1 MNKIVRIW
9 KYIRRHKYLIVTMVF
24 FIIIGFADEN
34 NLIRRAKYQ
43 YEIMTLR
50 KEINRYRE
58 IFERDTERLED
69 LLSSPE
75 GIEKVARER
84 YLMKAP
90 DEDIYIFNTDNE

>member
-1 MNKIVRIW
+1 MSKIVRIW
-9 KYIRRHKYLIVTMVF
+9 KYIRKYKYPIVGIAF
-24 FIIIGFADEN
+24 LIIIGFVDEN
-34 NLIRRAKYQ
+34 NLVRRAKYQ

-50 KEINRYRE
+50 EEIEHYRK

-69 LLSSPE
+69 LQSSPE

-90 DEDIYIFNTDNE
+90 NEDIYIFETNNE